1 MANGFLQRQINSPA
15 GQAITSAASTVKN
28 APAVARA
35 YVTRPGRGG
44 SGKDVNL
51 PAESSGGESTLQRV
65 QKGYGIAKGVINQAR
80 SMTSKR

>member
-1 MANGFLQRQINSPA
+1 MADSFLQRQINSPA
-15 GQAITSAASTVKN
+15 GQAIKN

-35 YVTRPGRGG
+35 YLTRPGRGG

-65 QKGYGIAKGVINQAR
+65 QKGYGIAKGVVNQSR
-80 SMTSKR
+80 SMSGKR